1 MRDVG
6 GNSSAAKTPLPCRGC
21 AGVLL
26 RGGFGGDAIA
36 ASSVRHLFRGT
47 LDTLNVNVIITLK
60 IEVGRLSQMSI
71 TLSIPPTVVQEARA
85 YASANG
91 TTMSRMI
98 REYFIGLV
106 NARNEDR
113 NDGGCRFL
121 ELARQANV
129 KMPKGW
135 RFNREACYE
144 RSPEQ

>member
-1 MRDVG
+1 M
-6 GNSSAAKTPLPCRGC
+6 
-21 AGVLL
+21 
-26 RGGFGGDAIA
+26 
-36 ASSVRHLFRGT
+36 
-47 LDTLNVNVIITLK
+47 K

-144 RSPEQ
+144 RSSEQ